1 MSFTPGQCRTCNQ
14 PTPNRDD
21 WYCAKCRRPVAAK
34 PKPER
39 DSGWSGPTA
48 MNLNQ
53 TLAIARRLGVPVYRT
68 PPDGLPVRITKEA
81 A

>member
-1 MSFTPGQCRTCNQ
+1 MTFTPGQCRLCNR

-21 WYCAKCRRPVAAK
+21 WYCTTCRRPVAK

-48 MNLNQ
+48 MNLTQ
-53 TLAIARRLGVPVYRT
+53 TLAMARRLGVPVYRT
-68 PPDGLPVRITKEA
+68 TPGTLPVRINQEA